1 MRIGNGIDLCKLLS
15 VRGVHM
21 IAWAVLKLYASSMRT
36 WAAMYD
42 RAQDR
47 IRNLEKELAA
57 IKAEAGKRRANQKAV
72 GTGDL

>member
-1 MRIGNGIDLCKLLS
+1 
-15 VRGVHM
+15 M

-72 GTGDL
+72 GIGDL

>member
-1 MRIGNGIDLCKLLS
+1 
-15 VRGVHM
+15 M

-47 IRNLEKELAA
+47 IRNLEKELSM

>member
-1 MRIGNGIDLCKLLS
+1 
-15 VRGVHM
+15 M

-57 IKAEAGKRRANQKAV
+57 IKAEAGKRRANPKAV
-72 GTGDL
+72 GIVDL